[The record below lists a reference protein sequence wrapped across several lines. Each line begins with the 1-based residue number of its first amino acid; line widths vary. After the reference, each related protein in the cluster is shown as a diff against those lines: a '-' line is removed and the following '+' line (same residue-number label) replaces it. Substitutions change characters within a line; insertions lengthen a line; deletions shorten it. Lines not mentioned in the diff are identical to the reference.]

1 METDLQPRADNAI
14 CFTGVARKATMNKEQ
29 LDQYIKDH
37 IQGVFGEYEVFKE
50 EVSKLK
56 PGQIYLEI
64 GVDEGKSMTVAHHYA
79 KKGVY
84 IIGIDFHD
92 VPPHKVSIGRGPFA
106 ESQGIIGH
114 KKPGFFVHGDADV
127 FSELWDVDIDLLFI
141 DGGHSYEEVKEN
153 TLNWERFVPP
163 GGTILF
169 HDTDSPGVMDWLNEH
184 YSNWENI
191 GDKIGRV
198 RM

>member
-1 METDLQPRADNAI
+1 
-14 CFTGVARKATMNKEQ
+14 MNIQE
-29 LDQYIKDH
+29 LDQHIKDH
-37 IQGVFGEYEVFKE
+37 IQGVFGGYEMDLFKK

-64 GVDEGKSMTVAHHYA
+64 GVDEGRSMAVAHHYA
-79 KKGVY
+79 KEGVY

-92 VPPHKVSIGRGPFA
+92 VPPYNKISVGRGPFA
-106 ESQGIIGH
+106 EQEGIIGH
-114 KKPGFFVHGDADV
+114 KKKGFFIHGDADV
-127 FSELWDVDIDLLFI
+127 FSELWETDIDLLFI

-191 GDKIGRV
+191 GGKIGRV
-198 RM
+198 KI